1 MTAQLSAL
9 SSALIASAAGERV
22 QIVCGLE
29 PASPGT
35 VALGPA
41 LTVRVH
47 PGDNLAVHLAVARAA
62 AGPVIIVDACGEP
75 NVAFTGGLV
84 VCAAALTG
92 VAGIVVDGAIRD
104 RADIAPCASH
114 LPSRTSPRA
123 AAKHFPGE
131 LQVPI
136 ELRGVSVSPGDLVC
150 VDDDGLAV
158 VGAANSAAVLE
169 DTRAVEAREAGRRG
183 RVVAGESTLTILGI
197 ESPTHNSVGL
207 WLDDLFELGRQRV
220 PRSASTARMS
230 QACLQQRPPRRA
242 LRPARELE
250 R

>member
-1 MTAQLSAL
+1 MADRRPAHRARLAWRARRMTAQLSGL

-92 VAGIVVDGAIRD
+92 VAGIGVDGAIRD
-104 RADIAPCASH
+104 RADIAAMRFPIFRDLAAGRSQT
-114 LPSRTSPRA
+114 LSRRA
-123 AAKHFPGE
+123 ASADRAPRRLREPRRPRVRGRRRAGRGWRGE
-131 LQVPI
+131 QCRRVGGHSCSRSA
-136 ELRGVSVSPGDLVC
+136 RGWPPRS
-150 VDDDGLAV
+150 
-158 VGAANSAAVLE
+158 
-169 DTRAVEAREAGRRG
+169 RRG
-183 RVVAGESTLTILGI
+183 R
-197 ESPTHNSVGL
+197 
-207 WLDDLFELGRQRV
+207 RV
-220 PRSASTARMS
+220 HPHDPRD
-230 QACLQQRPPRRA
+230 
-242 LRPARELE
+242 
-250 R
+250 

>member
-1 MTAQLSAL
+1 
-9 SSALIASAAGERV
+9 
-22 QIVCGLE
+22 
-29 PASPGT
+29 
-35 VALGPA
+35 
-41 LTVRVH
+41 
-47 PGDNLAVHLAVARAA
+47 
-62 AGPVIIVDACGEP
+62 VIIVDACGEP
-75 NVAFTGGLV
+75 NVAFAGGLV
-84 VCAAALTG
+84 VRAAALRG
-92 VAGIVVDGAIRD
+92 VAGTGVDGAIRD
-104 RADIAPCASH
+104 RADIAPCAS
-114 LPSRTSPRA
+114 PSSGTSPRA
-123 AAKHFPGE
+123 AAKLFLGE
-131 LQVPI
+131 LQLPI

-169 DTRAVEAREAGRRG
+169 DTRALEAREAGRRG